1 MCKCGY
7 KQVIITAT
15 CPTSGAPA
23 LGPASSW
30 GEGQA
35 RLSSLPLQQEAPYAA
50 SQENT
55 QQTRTQATAAPW
67 IILGAE
73 NSSERLDL

>member
-35 RLSSLPLQQEAPYAA
+35 RLSSLPLQQAAPYAA

-55 QQTRTQATAAPW
+55 QQSSSYS
-67 IILGAE
+67 
-73 NSSERLDL
+73 NSNPQPTKASN